1 MTVRKSMGRGD
12 VLIPDVL
19 GLHADVIVTSSVLK
33 EYLEENNKENT
44 CMHKDCVQEGG
55 NQYGEYLYGAENC
68 GQEGGTSQENTCMH
82 RNRGQE
88 QEIM

>member
-1 MTVRKSMGRGD
+1 MSREIPKDKIFQIMEEINHMTVRKSMGRGD

-44 CMHKDCVQEGG
+44 YMHKDCAQEGG
-55 NQYGEYLYGAENC
+55 NYE
-68 GQEGGTSQENTCMH
+68 
-82 RNRGQE
+82 
-88 QEIM
+88 